1 MTWRDAALQDAKDRD
16 PWESVGLVVV
26 VKGRERYW
34 PCRNMAHNMESM
46 FVLNPED
53 YAAASDAGEIV
64 GIVHSIRIP
73 HQFPAKPIEFQQKS
87 TASLGTSSTHEL
99 KPGAN
104 TALAATRLP

>member
-34 PCRNMAHNMESM
+34 PCRNMSHNMQDM

-53 YAAASDAGEIV
+53 YHIMVVDQEKEEEFKLQGDYSATKKLD
-64 GIVHSIRIP
+64 GI
-73 HQFPAKPIEFQQKS
+73 
-87 TASLGTSSTHEL
+87 
-99 KPGAN
+99 N
-104 TALAATRLP
+104 